1 MGVRFR
7 RSIKIAPGVRLNFTK
22 TGIGATFSGK
32 GARYSVHSS
41 GRRTV
46 GVGLPGTGTYYQKSA
61 GGRRSGGGQSARG
74 GSRPQAAAPIS
85 PIQAIPKPGFFA
97 SGAER
102 AYHAGLLSYLGNDS
116 AAALASFEKVVGSDP
131 AAVSAHLFAGVAA
144 SVIGDAPRSI
154 AHLEAVVGSQ
164 VGLPDRYQAKYMPAS
179 IFNLGVSVRITDSI
193 TAASQFGNLAA
204 VLALAEAYQSAG
216 RLEEAIGLMQQIHE
230 IQPNDELVRLSL
242 CDLLYAD
249 GDNEAVIEMSAGV
262 TNDSDADVE
271 TMHLRGAAFVATS
284 LTRAALD
291 AFTAALAETANRD
304 AGLLNAVRYDRALLL
319 VQLGQSKRARDD
331 LERIYAV
338 DPTFEDV
345 KDRLTNSP

>member
-7 RSIKIAPGVRLNFTK
+7 RSIKIAPGVRLNVTK
-22 TGIGATFSGK
+22 TGIGATFGGK

-46 GVGLPGTGTYYQKSA
+46 GVGLPGTGSYYQKTI
-61 GGRRSGGGQSARG
+61 GGRRSGGQSAGG
-74 GSRPQAAAPIS
+74 GSRPRAADPIS
-85 PIQAIPKPGFFA
+85 PIQAIPKPGLFA
-97 SGAER
+97 SGADR

-116 AAALASFEKVVGSDP
+116 AAALASFEKVVASDP
-131 AAVSAHLFAGVAA
+131 AAMSAHLFAGVAA
-144 SVIGDAPRSI
+144 SVIGDSPRSI

-164 VGLPDRYQAKYMPAS
+164 IGLPDRYEAKYMPAS
-179 IFNLGVSVRITDSI
+179 VFNLSLGVRITDSI
-193 TAASQFGNLAA
+193 VGRPEFGNLAA

-230 IQPNDELVRLSL
+230 IQPNDELVRLLL
-242 CDLLYAD
+242 CDLLYTD
-249 GDNEAVIEMSAGV
+249 GDHEAVIETSAGV

-271 TMHLRGAAFVATS
+271 TMHLRGAAFVATA

-291 AFTAALAETANRD
+291 TFTAALAKTANRD

-319 VQLGQSKRARDD
+319 ERLGQSKRARDD

-345 KDRLTNSP
+345 KDRLASAR